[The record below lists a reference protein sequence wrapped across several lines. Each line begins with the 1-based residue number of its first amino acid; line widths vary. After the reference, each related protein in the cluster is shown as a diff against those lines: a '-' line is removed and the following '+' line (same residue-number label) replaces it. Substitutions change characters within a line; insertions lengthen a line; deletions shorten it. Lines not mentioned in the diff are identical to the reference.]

1 MFNIRM
7 ALEFGNQVFN
17 LSLNRIEN
25 GVVYFHLEDVGVQ
38 IQRDMQ
44 SHGRVETDG
53 QPEETQT
60 ISPGAEEGDE
70 ALQPQETIERRAA
83 AAPSG
88 PEGEGVEP
96 PPPGSRRGAGRGSR
110 TRQGRG

>member
-25 GVVYFHLEDVGVQ
+25 GVVYFHLEDVSVQ

-44 SHGRVETDG
+44 SRGLVETDG

-70 ALQPQETIERRAA
+70 ALQPQDAIERRAA

-96 PPPGSRRGAGRGSR
+96 PPPGSRRGAGRSSR
-110 TRQGRG
+110 IRRGGG